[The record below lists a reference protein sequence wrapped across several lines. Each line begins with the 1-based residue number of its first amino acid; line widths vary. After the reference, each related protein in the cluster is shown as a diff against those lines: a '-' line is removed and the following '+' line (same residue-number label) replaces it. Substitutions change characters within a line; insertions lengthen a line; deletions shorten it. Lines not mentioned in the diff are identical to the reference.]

1 MTVVEIQEGRNIG
14 VITVYI
20 YMCHL
25 MAGLV
30 EGFAELSHFF
40 QVGQEVPEI
49 LKFEMSNFGPN
60 LTDWP

>member
-1 MTVVEIQEGRNIG
+1 
-14 VITVYI
+14 
-20 YMCHL
+20 MCHL
-25 MAGLV
+25 MVGLV
-30 EGFAELSHFF
+30 ESFAELSHFF